1 MSKKYVPSF
10 LKGQQSATVTPASSD
25 SAPSW
30 LSQRQ
35 SAPLAASNKF
45 AALADDFNTKKEKP
59 IVNTSLPAKEAPK
72 LAPATLASL
81 TGGGAPVVKSAATGS
96 GPKKSFAAKFAEQA
110 KIASDPN
117 YKPPPKPVNFESE
130 ADFPSLGG
138 PKKPAAGAWSKPKN
152 EVVESNAEKPTT
164 LSFADKAK
172 EWAKQ
177 KEEEAEEARRKAIEE
192 EKKRREAALHRR
204 MNIIGI
210 NRYRRQEEDEE
221 DDYYNAEES
230 SLGDDDSYEVP
241 EFEEETSE
249 EDDDGEFNQNLGWDG
264 RRKDDLY

>member
-10 LKGQQSATVTPASSD
+10 LKEQQSATVTPASSD

-59 IVNTSLPAKEAPK
+59 VVNTSLPAKEAPK
-72 LAPATLASL
+72 LAPATLASI
-81 TGGGAPVVKSAATGS
+81 TGGGAPVGASGS

-117 YKPPPKPVNFESE
+117 YKPPPKPVNVESE
-130 ADFPSLGG
+130 DDFPTLGG

-152 EVVESNAEKPTT
+152 EVVESAPEKATT

-177 KEEEAEEARRKAIEE
+177 KEEEEEQARIKAMEE
-192 EKKRREAALHRR
+192 EKKQREAALHRR

-210 NRYRRQEEDEE
+210 NRYNRQYAAEDDEDE
-221 DDYYNAEES
+221 YYNAEES

-249 EDDDGEFNQNLGWDG
+249 EEDEEEFNQNVGWDG